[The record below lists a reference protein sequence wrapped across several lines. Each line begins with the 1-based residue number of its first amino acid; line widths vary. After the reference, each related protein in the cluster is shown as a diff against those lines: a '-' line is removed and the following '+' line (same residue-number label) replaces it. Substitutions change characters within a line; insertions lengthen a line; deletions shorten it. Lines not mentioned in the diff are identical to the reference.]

1 MLLGYRDMYALLMY
15 CRTQAVGV
23 TVNRNN
29 DTDASIRL
37 PGLHRIRVLDLLMLK
52 KELYMRRLELL

>member
-1 MLLGYRDMYALLMY
+1 MYALLMY